1 MPAAVEPKGLKRICM
16 GCGTR
21 FYDFNKRPIVCPSCK
36 AEFLIEVKT
45 KTRRGRAA
53 NDEAVKVAPAPVAK
67 EADDEEVAEN
77 SDTVSLDEVEE
88 DESGDDDMDDAGL
101 EIDDDMDDDLDDDDD
116 MDDEEEVEVDVEE
129 K

>member
-1 MPAAVEPKGLKRICM
+1 MPVAVEPKGLKRICM

-45 KTRRGRAA
+45 KARRGRAA
-53 NDEAVKVAPAPVAK
+53 NDEPVKVAPVPVAK
-67 EADDEEVAEN
+67 EADDEGIAEN
-77 SDTVSLDEVEE
+77 SDVVSLEEVEE
-88 DESGDDDMDDAGL
+88 GEDDLDDADTSL
-101 EIDDDMDDDLDDDDD
+101 DIDDDLDDDLD
-116 MDDEEEVEVDVEE
+116 DDELDEAEEAGVEE

>member
-45 KTRRGRAA
+45 KARRGRAA
-53 NDEAVKVAPAPVAK
+53 NDEAVKVVPVPVAK
-67 EADDEEVAEN
+67 EADEEEIAEN
-77 SDTVSLDEVEE
+77 SDTVSLEEVEE
-88 DESGDDDMDDAGL
+88 GESDDDLDDAGL
-101 EIDDDMDDDLDDDDD
+101 EIDEDLDDDLDDDI
-116 MDDEEEVEVDVEE
+116 DEEETVVEE
-129 K
+129 KE